1 MENFKT
7 RFSEK
12 MRCRFEQQ
20 TKEPGATDVL
30 GSNTCEIT
38 QRNLGM
44 FLSRGGKIDSPAGGP
59 LHTNAHSLC
68 DEQEEP
74 EVIGQLESDNL
85 IFITE
90 T

>member
-1 MENFKT
+1 MSN
-7 RFSEK
+7 R
-12 MRCRFEQQ
+12 Q
-20 TKEPGATDVL
+20 EPGATDVL

-74 EVIGQLESDNL
+74 EVIGPLESDNL